1 MTDHTQTLDEVLQET
16 VETIRNFQ
24 VSVSTAES
32 CTGGGVAQA
41 LTSLPGSSSFMMG
54 GVVSYQDY
62 VKEEVLGVGSAT
74 IERYG
79 VVSRETVIE
88 MAKGASRLLKTHAAV
103 STSGIAGPS
112 GAEPGKPVG
121 TIWMAAV
128 SGDVC
133 LTYMQ
138 SGDNGRAD
146 NISRAIKNALKLLEK
161 AVKEEKRNDNEE
173 LRTEKFVCQ

>member
-1 MTDHTQTLDEVLQET
+1 MTLDEVLQGA
-16 VETIRNFQ
+16 VETIRHFD

-41 LTSLPGSSSFMMG
+41 LTSLPGSSAFMMG

-62 VKEEVLGVGSAT
+62 VKEEVLGVRPET
-74 IERYG
+74 IRDFG
-79 VVSRETVIE
+79 VVSRQTVIE
-88 MAKGASRLLKTHAAV
+88 MAKGAASLLRTHAAV

-138 SGDNGRAD
+138 SGDQGRAS
-146 NISRAIKNALKLLEK
+146 NISRAIKNALKLLEN
-161 AVKEEKRNDNEE
+161 AVKEEKTKG
-173 LRTEKFVCQ
+173 L

>member
-1 MTDHTQTLDEVLQET
+1 MTDQTQTLDEVLQGT
-16 VETIRNFQ
+16 VEAVKTHG
-24 VSVSTAES
+24 VTVSTAES
-32 CTGGGVAQA
+32 CTGGGVAHA
-41 LTSLPGSSSFMMG
+41 LTSLPGSSAYFMG

-62 VKEEVLGVGSAT
+62 VKEEVLGVSAGT
-74 IERYG
+74 IERFG

-88 MAKGASRLLKTHAAV
+88 MARGAARLLGTHAAV

-138 SGDNGRAD
+138 SGDDGRAA
-146 NISRAIKNALKLLEK
+146 NILRAIKNALKLLEN
-161 AVKEEKRNDNEE
+161 AVIEEKR
-173 LRTEKFVCQ
+173 KHS